1 MSATN
6 ADLSHVHLDIADDR
20 MRATVDLPAAPERVF
35 AALASPEITSWWVRP
50 GVFDTRTWSGDVR
63 TGGHWSASGVGARG
77 PYALEGEFTE
87 VLPPRR
93 LVHSWRNAPDAPETT
108 VRYSVQ
114 AQPHGARL
122 VIEHGGFTA
131 REQCQQT
138 AYGWQTSLERL
149 AQILSGAS
157 A

>member
-1 MSATN
+1 MPAAN
-6 ADLSHVHLDIADDR
+6 AELSHVHLDIADDH
-20 MRATVDLPAAPERVF
+20 MRAAVDLPAAPERVF

-50 GVFDTRTWSGDVR
+50 GVFDTRMWSGDVR
-63 TGGHWSASGVGARG
+63 PGGRWSASGVGARG

-87 VLPPRR
+87 LLPPRR
-93 LVHSWRNAPDAPETT
+93 LVHSWRSAPDGPETT
-108 VRYSVQ
+108 VQYSVQ
-114 AQPHGARL
+114 PIPHGARL
-122 VIEHGGFTA
+122 VIEHAGFTS

-149 AQILSGAS
+149 AHILSGAS